1 MKMNDILGRLEGVK
15 RGAGRS
21 WRARCPSHHDTNPS
35 LSITEADDGRTLVNC
50 HAGCPPQ
57 TVLSALGLK
66 LSDLFAEKTS
76 PTGAPVFNRNVS
88 TSLQEQALVATYDYI
103 DANGLLLFQVVRLE
117 PKSFRQRRPDAQNPG
132 RWIWN
137 MQGVQRVLFRLPE
150 LQRELKTG
158 FPILICEGEK
168 DVLALRD
175 RGFFATCN
183 AGGAGKWE
191 PAYTETLA
199 GAKDVIII
207 ADKDEPGRKHAQLV
221 ASALHG
227 KVGRLRVVEL
237 PDVNGQPVKDAAD
250 FFAAGGTAQDLVEF
264 LKTQPDFAPTI
275 VEIPCTST
283 TDDYDA
289 ITAEI
294 RGRILKSMQ
303 DLNTPANVRYST
315 LATEVVEALKQ
326 IGRFYFHAESR
337 DFDTAMFFNAHRKR
351 LERIRSNAFSAWL
364 SDWLVVNRAS
374 GLFKFISA
382 AVETAALSEQH
393 ATAILPE
400 SFWATRPGAAYLSNG
415 DGAIARITAN
425 GVSMVDN
432 GTDGVLFSAGRTLAP
447 WNLTAPRDPFDT
459 CALFRNFHCGAT
471 HGRLLAQL
479 WMYSLPTAPR
489 SKPPLGLIGDI
500 GSGKTRSL
508 KGMAEFYGLP
518 FRAAKV
524 EEQLEANFWPNLHE
538 GGLFIL
544 DNADTKCRW
553 LADAVA
559 SAATDGCSQRR
570 KLYTNSET
578 VTLRANAWLAI
589 TSANP
594 TFGNDAGL
602 ADRLLVVRM
611 EPKSEATSDAALRDE
626 ILQHRDAGLS
636 HIAEVLRQAL
646 ADTAETAT
654 GLNARHPDFAAF
666 AVKIG
671 RALGREQETISAL
684 RTAESDKS
692 AFCLE
697 NDPIGAALLTVLR
710 QRGSF
715 TGKAADLMPLL
726 VEADGE
732 LSDWVTAVKVG
743 KRLNA
748 LWPHLQRMLKRAEKE
763 KDRSNTVLFKF
774 EMPESAGD
782 AGGEGTILGKVQ
794 SNLSI

>member
-1 MKMNDILGRLEGVK
+1 MTGVRTNDILGKLDGVK
-15 RGAGRS
+15 RAAPHS
-21 WRARCPSHHDTNPS
+21 WRARCPAHRDATPS
-35 LSITEADDGRTLVNC
+35 LSITESVDGRTLVNC
-50 HAGCPPQ
+50 HAGCTPDS
-57 TVLSALGLK
+57 VMSALGLK
-66 LSDLFAEKTS
+66 LSDLFAGKPVRVTV
-76 PTGAPVFNRNVS
+76 APQPEPKV
-88 TSLQEQALVATYDYI
+88 VATYDYH
-103 DANGLLLFQVVRLE
+103 DADGQLVFQAVRQK
-117 PKSFRQRRPDAQNPG
+117 PKSFRQRRPDPQNPG
-132 RWIWN
+132 EWIWN
-137 MQGVQRVLFRLPE
+137 MHGVQRVLFRLPQLLE
-150 LQRELKTG
+150 EIKAGSPT
-158 FPILICEGEK
+158 IICEGEK
-168 DVLALRD
+168 DVLALVERH
-175 RGFFATCN
+175 FSATCN

-191 PAYTETLA
+191 EAYTQSLA
-199 GAKDVIII
+199 GDTDIIII

-227 KVGRLRVVEL
+227 KVARIRIVEL
-237 PDVNGQPVKDAAD
+237 PDVNGKPVKDAAD
-250 FFAAGGTAQDLVEF
+250 FFAAGGDAMAFTKFINAQPVYEPTTCSAADL
-264 LKTQPDFAPTI
+264 
-275 VEIPCTST
+275 SM
-283 TDDYDA
+283 DDSHED
-289 ITAEI
+289 ITALI
-294 RGRILKSMQ
+294 RGKILEAML
-303 DLNTPANVRYST
+303 DTDTPTTVRYSA
-315 LATEVVEALKQ
+315 LAAEVVDALKR

-337 DFDTAMFFNAHRKR
+337 DFDSAMFFNAHRKR

-382 AVETAALSEQH
+382 AVDTAALSEQH
-393 ATAILPE
+393 ATAIMPE
-400 SFWATRPGAAYLSNG
+400 SFWAARPGAVYLSNG
-415 DGAIARITAN
+415 DGAVAKITGKEVA
-425 GVSMVDN
+425 MVDN

-447 WNLTAPRDPFDT
+447 WNLTSPRDPFET

-479 WMYSLPTAPR
+479 WMYSLATAPR

-524 EEQLEANFWPNLHE
+524 EDQLEANFWPNLHE

-578 VTLRANAWLAI
+578 VMLRANSWLAI

-611 EPKSEATSDAALRDE
+611 EPKSEATSDVALRDE
-626 ILQHRDAGLS
+626 ILRWRDAGLS
-636 HIAEVLRQAL
+636 HVADVLHRAL
-646 ADTAETAT
+646 ADTAAT
-654 GLNARHPDFAAF
+654 PSGLNARHPDFAAF

-671 RALGREQETISAL
+671 RALGREAEAIAAL

-715 TGKAADLMPLL
+715 SGKAAELMPLL

-732 LSDWVTAVKVG
+732 MGEWLTAKKLS
-743 KRLNA
+743 KRLAA
-748 LWPHLQRMLKRAEKE
+748 LWPHLQRMLKKAERQE
-763 KDRSNTVLFKF
+763 DRKGFATFKF
-774 EMPESAGD
+774 EQIESAD
-782 AGGEGTILGKVQ
+782 CADFQEAILEKV
-794 SNLSI
+794 